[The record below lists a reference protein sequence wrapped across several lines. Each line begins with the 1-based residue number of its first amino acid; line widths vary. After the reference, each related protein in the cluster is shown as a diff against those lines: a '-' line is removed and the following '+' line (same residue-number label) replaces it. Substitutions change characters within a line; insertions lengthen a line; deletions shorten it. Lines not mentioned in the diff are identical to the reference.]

1 MPNLKSTIRS
11 SLQLFVLLVL
21 IQPAA
26 AQAQDLDNTT
36 AIDSADSDAK
46 FYLVKTKD
54 VAPVYPRAAV
64 ARDREGW
71 VDLAVTVS
79 PDGTVESVAVIA
91 ANPKRLFER
100 AAIRAASNWEFVPPG
115 DSGIDTPTT
124 RSARI
129 SFVLEG

>member
-1 MPNLKSTIRS
+1 M
-11 SLQLFVLLVL
+11 
-21 IQPAA
+21 
-26 AQAQDLDNTT
+26 
-36 AIDSADSDAK
+36 
-46 FYLVKTKD
+46 
-54 VAPVYPRAAV
+54 

-100 AAIRAASNWEFVPPG
+100 AAIRAASNWEFVPPR
-115 DSGIDTPTT
+115 DSGIDTPIT

-129 SFVLEG
+129 SFVLES